1 MKAKRRNFNSAV
13 DSLNQSSPA
22 PSAIAKEVGLKDRQR
37 VHHFLSDGSWKA
49 EQVQRTQIE
58 GGYQSHQGDPVN
70 PVVHS

>member
-37 VHHFLSDGSWKA
+37 VHHFLGDGS
-49 EQVQRTQIE
+49 
-58 GGYQSHQGDPVN
+58 
-70 PVVHS
+70 